1 MLEFLTV
8 AAVVGLLLLGLL
20 ATAAWVLFRRLRR
33 SRLVA
38 TVQVVVAGGALVRAA
53 CRPAAMRNRTAALRV
68 LRLTRAQRV
77 LQQRVA
83 DAARTGAYL
92 GDVAAVLPRLQAET
106 DRIRTGLGRLH
117 SPTTPGGRELLAAA
131 DRHLATLT
139 DLSDAVA
146 TTLVLPAAE
155 GTLAQEA
162 EEAARGLRLYAAAY
176 AELTS
181 DRTAPTASDHVPV
194 QGRVRRTTST
204 TGRPSQRTSSS
215 RPERN
220 ASSR

>member
-38 TVQVVVAGGALVRAA
+38 TVQVVVAGGAVVRAA

-117 SPTTPGGRELLAAA
+117 SPTTPGGRELLAVA

-146 TTLVLPAAE
+146 TTLVLPPAE
-155 GTLAQEA
+155 GTLAEEA

-181 DRTAPTASDHVPV
+181 DRTAPTASE
-194 QGRVRRTTST
+194 RV
-204 TGRPSQRTSSS
+204 
-215 RPERN
+215 
-220 ASSR
+220 AA

>member
-20 ATAAWVLFRRLRR
+20 ATAAWLLFRRLRRRRLRLLATAAWLLFRRRRR

-38 TVQVVVAGGALVRAA
+38 TVQVVVAGGALVRPA

-92 GDVAAVLPRLQAET
+92 GDVAPVLPRLQAET
-106 DRIRTGLGRLH
+106 DRIRTGL
-117 SPTTPGGRELLAAA
+117 
-131 DRHLATLT
+131 
-139 DLSDAVA
+139 
-146 TTLVLPAAE
+146 
-155 GTLAQEA
+155 
-162 EEAARGLRLYAAAY
+162 
-176 AELTS
+176 
-181 DRTAPTASDHVPV
+181 
-194 QGRVRRTTST
+194 
-204 TGRPSQRTSSS
+204 
-215 RPERN
+215 
-220 ASSR
+220 